1 MKRTQQSFLHFH
13 KKSKQSTES
22 VDETVPSTSNVLQD
36 DDIMATLETEK
47 TAPSPPVISP
57 VIEPSLK
64 CLDSKFDIGGYVE
77 CKNNLS
83 DEEKVSILQNVWT
96 PCNGITQF
104 MYNAHNNKYYL
115 CRKRPRRPHPKV
127 VIARIDASDH
137 NNFPRAPTCHAPL
150 NSKGVAFVYTYI

>member
-1 MKRTQQSFLHFH
+1 MKRTQQSLLHFY

-22 VDETVPSTSNVLQD
+22 VDDTVPSTSNVLQD

-47 TAPSPPVISP
+47 TAPTSPVISP

-83 DEEKVSILQNVWT
+83 DEEKVSIFKT
-96 PCNGITQF
+96 YG
-104 MYNAHNNKYYL
+104 
-115 CRKRPRRPHPKV
+115 HP
-127 VIARIDASDH
+127 I
-137 NNFPRAPTCHAPL
+137 
-150 NSKGVAFVYTYI
+150 